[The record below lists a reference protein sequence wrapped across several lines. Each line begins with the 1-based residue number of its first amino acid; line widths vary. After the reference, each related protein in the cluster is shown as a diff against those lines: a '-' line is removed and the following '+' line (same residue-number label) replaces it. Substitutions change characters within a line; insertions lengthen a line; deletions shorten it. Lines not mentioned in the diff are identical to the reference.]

1 MAGDKTG
8 RADIRFHRHD
18 LLHSLIC
25 AKEAGMESRYQL
37 ARPGKPG
44 TETIKQAISVM
55 LNLADNTRGNQRM
68 RGLRG

>member
-1 MAGDKTG
+1 
-8 RADIRFHRHD
+8 
-18 LLHSLIC
+18 
-25 AKEAGMESRYQL
+25 MESRYQL